1 MGESRT
7 QFTHGITSQKSPAN
21 ESQLPPHQQNH
32 LPDSEAGDPDT
43 DSINHSERRS
53 TRLVHSSFDTHQ
65 LPKPLVECGCSKCTD
80 SVDPLADES
89 HVFRDITSAKESC
102 PSPRPMTVERASEA
116 YAVYQKASLNAPD
129 RISELER
136 TQSRHGRIL
145 GGDIELRDR
154 MENPTLI
161 LLSLRVSPIHREN
174 GRRQWI
180 HPVTLDSRIAD
191 SWENVRSTLSYH
203 LKDHWYEY
211 VWITATTSSA
221 ATPHR
226 HVLIYVDDPDDSVGI
241 EVPRA
246 AVSSFV
252 NNTQGAEHGFHQVE
266 PNQSDAGII
275 FHEVPTAEKAYKSH
289 PVDYDPTAWA
299 KPSVPIYYMANQQPN
314 WALKNLY
321 DGTTNVSVDSTPIE
335 GAAIAWCSP
344 NKWFDSS
351 NGFPM
356 KATG

>member
-1 MGESRT
+1 MAEVNADHY
-7 QFTHGITSQKSPAN
+7 QDTSQKSL
-21 ESQLPPHQQNH
+21 SDQDDLRPHQRKH

-43 DSINHSERRS
+43 DSIDHQSRRS

-65 LPKPLVECGCSKCTD
+65 LPKPLVECGCSECTE

-89 HVFRDITSAKESC
+89 HVFRDVSSAKESC
-102 PSPRPMTVERASEA
+102 PQPRPMTVERAAEA

-129 RISELER
+129 RTSELER
-136 TQSRHGRIL
+136 TRNRHGRLL
-145 GGDIELRDR
+145 GGDIELRYR
-154 MENPTLI
+154 MDNPTLI
-161 LLSLRVSPIHREN
+161 FLSLRVSPILIQN

-191 SWENVRSTLSYH
+191 SWENTRSTLSYH
-203 LKDHWYEY
+203 LKDYWYEY

-226 HVLIYVDDPDDSVGI
+226 HILVYVDDPDDDIGI

-246 AVSSFV
+246 AVSSFWE
-252 NNTQGAEHGFHQVE
+252 NTQGAEHGFHTVE
-266 PNQSDAGII
+266 PDTSDAGII
-275 FHEVPTAEKAYKSH
+275 FHEVPRAEESFKSH
-289 PVDYDPTAWA
+289 PVKYDPTAWA
-299 KPSVPIYYMANQQPN
+299 KPSVPIYYMANQQPH
-314 WALKNLY
+314 WELKNLY
-321 DGTTNVSVDSTPIE
+321 DGTTDVSVNSTPIE